1 MDNFFFHLMYA
12 LRKFPKDFILYT
24 TYSSYGCFTGSIPM
38 ELHILASMKCSLFF
52 LPFHLFFSIF
62 IGLSAHHHQKISFK
76 TEVIKLLHINQ
87 INLTASV
94 YKIVLE
100 YDYSHMC
107 MYCLCLSF
115 LTLSYDGRIGK
126 LFWRLHGLESLK
138 YLFSCSLQEDTDDA
152 SGPNGSLMNTLIAL
166 VIDDSRPGRPAV
178 FGSFWN
184 CLQSLFAVLMWG
196 ILW

>member
-1 MDNFFFHLMYA
+1 MAQVIHTQGEGNGTPLQYSCLENPRDGGSLVGCRLWGRTESDTTEATQPQQQQQQYILKLFTKIYCNFLDNFFFHLMYA

-87 INLTASV
+87 INLTA
-94 YKIVLE
+94 
-100 YDYSHMC
+100 
-107 MYCLCLSF
+107 
-115 LTLSYDGRIGK
+115 
-126 LFWRLHGLESLK
+126 
-138 YLFSCSLQEDTDDA
+138 
-152 SGPNGSLMNTLIAL
+152 
-166 VIDDSRPGRPAV
+166 
-178 FGSFWN
+178 
-184 CLQSLFAVLMWG
+184 
-196 ILW
+196 